1 MRNPEYILSRYFEI
15 DPDNEPARY
24 EVSIA
29 IAEQRV
35 QQGDNMLKKKVD
47 EEGWC
52 TAENSGSSL
61 YPERGSVLNE
71 DPSA

>member
-15 DPDNEPARY
+15 DYDNEPARY

-35 QQGDNMLKKKVD
+35 QQGDNMLRKRVA
-47 EEGWC
+47 EEGWFV
-52 TAENSGSSL
+52 AENSGSSL
-61 YPERGSVLNE
+61 YPEKGSVLNE